1 MIARVLDIPDEEAA
15 LAPWLDRQI
24 VAPSLHEFV
33 AELAVVHGAPRPA
46 RPAGRAAAAAWLGD
60 DLPAVLARGTA
71 ALAPARLGS
80 LLRDPWLLPGVQE
93 LAFVEGA
100 DHWTTLVM
108 QTAPTATDAGAGL
121 LRRLGAAG
129 PSRTPGDPAPG
140 LAVAAPRPDRERRS
154 LGRAPGWLAALAACL
169 LVAVATWSLVR
180 PPVTGAPW
188 GWNRPD
194 ALAAAATPDAYLRG
208 LADAAAEWSDVIP
221 SAEPQLAGRLADLL
235 AGCDRLIA
243 APHEPLAPADRE
255 WLVERC
261 KAWREKIAGHVA
273 ALAESH
279 DVAAVRH
286 EADATVEKL
295 VKALRA
301 RAEEVRSRAAG
312 RA

>member
-1 MIARVLDIPDEEAA
+1 MISRVLDIPDDEVA
-15 LAPWLDRQI
+15 LAPWLDQQI

-33 AELAVVHGAPRPA
+33 AELAAVHGASRPA
-46 RPAGRAAAAAWLGD
+46 GPAGRAAAAAWLGD
-60 DLPAVLARGTA
+60 DLSAVLARGTA
-71 ALAPARLGS
+71 ALGPARLRS
-80 LLRDPWLLPGVQE
+80 LLRDPWLLPGLQE

-100 DHWTTLVM
+100 DHWTNLVVR
-108 QTAPTATDAGAGL
+108 TSPTAAEAGAGL
-121 LRRLGAAG
+121 LRRLVVAG
-129 PSRTPGDPAPG
+129 PARPLRESAPG
-140 LAVAAPRPDRERRS
+140 LAVAAPRLDRERRS

-169 LVAVATWSLVR
+169 LVAVATWSLLR

-194 ALAAAATPDAYLRG
+194 AFAAAAAPDAYLRG
-208 LADAAAEWSDVIP
+208 LADAAAEWSNVVP

-261 KAWREKIAGHVA
+261 KAWREKIVGHVA

-279 DVAAVRH
+279 DVVAVRH

-295 VKALRA
+295 VKALRT
-301 RAEEVRSRAAG
+301 RAEEVRSPDAG